1 MFGKVLKAA
10 VKIGTA
16 PLDIGDVGLDVLTGG
31 DGSRRS
37 RKNSLLSPLTEMR
50 DNFAN
55 GLGELDDED

>member
-31 DGSRRS
+31 DGSRRWEI
-37 RKNSLLSPLTEMR
+37 RY
-50 DNFAN
+50 
-55 GLGELDDED
+55 DEP